1 MSSTAAPVKAMPGYN
16 WKHMPLASA
25 VMYSVI
31 SIAITLITK
40 AVLSSYCACAVRARA
55 RAARETPPARAA
67 HTRAHTAPVRA
78 ASPAQPSPA
87 P

>member
-1 MSSTAAPVKAMPGYN
+1 MSSTGAAPVKAMPGYN

-31 SIAITLITK
+31 SIAITLINK
-40 AVLSSYCACAVRARA
+40 AVLSSYCAFAA
-55 RAARETPPARAA
+55 AARRPRNPLSLGRLTLFAPLPRPSLAA
-67 HTRAHTAPVRA
+67 
-78 ASPAQPSPA
+78 AQPSPA